1 MILLAMYGKARSG
14 KDTAADYLAKEL
26 GLYKYAFA
34 EPLKTMLKSV
44 FGDHFHE
51 GDRSGI
57 CPETGKSYREMM
69 QTLGTEW
76 GREMM
81 SEDVWINLV
90 QKKWEWVKEGCPHET
105 PLGKISNLH
114 LGKDQ
119 VTQGMILS
127 DLRFD
132 SEAEWVK
139 SHGGIVIEI
148 KRPEPTIGDRI
159 KYMLPSE
166 PEVGLAGHQ
175 SEAGINPKLAD
186 LLVLNH
192 GSLEE
197 LHQLLDSIVP
207 IIRAAP

>member
-81 SEDVWINLV
+81 TEDVWINLV
-90 QKKWEWVKEGCPHET
+90 QKKWEWVKDGCPVET
-105 PLGKISNLH
+105 NLGTMRSFEFGGH
-114 LGKDQ
+114 G
-119 VTQGMILS
+119 TYGMILS

-139 SHGGIVIEI
+139 SQGGIVIEI
-148 KRPEPTIGDRI
+148 KRCDEPTR
-159 KYMLPSE
+159 E
-166 PEVGLAGHQ
+166 PVGVAGHV
-175 SEAGINPKLAD
+175 SEAGIRDSLID
-186 LLVLNH
+186 LLVVNH
-192 GSLEE
+192 DTLET
-197 LHQLLDSIVP
+197 LHELLDSLVHTIQNP
-207 IIRAAP
+207 GWGQACRKGP

>member
-1 MILLAMYGKARSG
+1 MILLAMYGRARSG
-14 KDTAADYLAKEL
+14 KDTAADYLAQQL

-81 SEDVWINLV
+81 TQDVWINLV
-90 QKKWEWVKEGCPHET
+90 QKKWDWVKDGCPHET
-105 PLGKISNLH
+105 PLGRISNLH
-114 LGKDQ
+114 LGKEQ

-139 SHGGIVIEI
+139 SQGGIVIEI
-148 KRPEPTIGDRI
+148 TRGIDT
-159 KYMLPSE
+159 LTPSM
-166 PEVGLAGHQ
+166 ASHA
-175 SEAGINPKLAD
+175 SEAGIRDDLAD
-186 LLVLNH
+186 LLVVNH
-192 GSLEE
+192 GTVED
-197 LHQLLDSIVP
+197 LHKLLDSIVP

>member
-1 MILLAMYGKARSG
+1 MILLAMYGRARSG
-14 KDTAADYLAKEL
+14 KDTAADYLAQQL

-81 SEDVWINLV
+81 TQDVWINLV
-90 QKKWEWVKEGCPHET
+90 QKKWEWVKDGCPHET
-105 PLGKISNLH
+105 PLGRISNLH
-114 LGKDQ
+114 LGKEQ

-139 SHGGIVIEI
+139 SQGGIVIEI
-148 KRPEPTIGDRI
+148 TRGIDT
-159 KYMLPSE
+159 LTPSM
-166 PEVGLAGHQ
+166 ASHA
-175 SEAGINPKLAD
+175 SEAGIRDDLAD
-186 LLVLNH
+186 LLVVNH
-192 GSLEE
+192 GTVED
-197 LHQLLDSIVP
+197 LHKLLDSIVP

>member
-14 KDTAADYLAKEL
+14 KDTAADYLAEQL

-90 QKKWEWVKEGCPHET
+90 QKKWEWVKDGGRYPGMGMNGHQQE
-105 PLGKISNLH
+105 
-114 LGKDQ
+114 
-119 VTQGMILS
+119 GMILS

-139 SHGGIVIEI
+139 SQGGIVIEI
-148 KRPEPTIGDRI
+148 KRPDDNP
-159 KYMLPSE
+159 PQ
-166 PEVGLAGHQ
+166 GLAGHQ
-175 SEAGINPKLAD
+175 SEAGIRDDLAD
-186 LLVLNH
+186 LLVVNH
-192 GSLEE
+192 GTLET
-197 LHQLLDSIVP
+197 LHELLDSIVP

>member
-1 MILLAMYGKARSG
+1 MILLAMYGRARSG

-76 GREMM
+76 GRELMT
-81 SEDVWINLV
+81 EDVWINLV
-90 QKKWEWVKEGCPHET
+90 QKKWEWVKDGCPVET
-105 PLGKISNLH
+105 NLGTMRSF
-114 LGKDQ
+114 GFGGRAT
-119 VTQGMILS
+119 VGMILS

-139 SHGGIVIEI
+139 SQGGIVIQIERGEPG
-148 KRPEPTIGDRI
+148 RPPGI
-159 KYMLPSE
+159 L
-166 PEVGLAGHQ
+166 GHQ
-175 SEAGINPKLAD
+175 SEAGVDSKLVD
-186 LLVLNH
+186 LLVSNE

-197 LHQLLDSIVP
+197 LHELLDSLVHTAQNP
-207 IIRAAP
+207 GWGEACRKGP

>member
-1 MILLAMYGKARSG
+1 MILLAMYGRARSG
-14 KDTAADYLAKEL
+14 KDTAADYLAQQL

-76 GREMM
+76 GRELMTQ
-81 SEDVWINLV
+81 DVWINLV
-90 QKKWEWVKEGCPHET
+90 QKKWEWVKGGSAFT
-105 PLGKISNLH
+105 TDLGTVGNVQLNGRA
-114 LGKDQ
+114 L
-119 VTQGMILS
+119 VNGMILS

-139 SHGGIVIEI
+139 SQGGIVIEI
-148 KRPEPTIGDRI
+148 TRGIDT
-159 KYMLPSE
+159 LTPS
-166 PEVGLAGHQ
+166 VASHA
-175 SEAGINPKLAD
+175 SEAGIRDDLAD
-186 LLVLNH
+186 LLVVNH
-192 GSLEE
+192 GTVED
-197 LHQLLDSIVP
+197 LHKLLDSIVP